1 MTTGNQTAGMTPS
14 RSWLSRVRSFTL
26 KTVLVL
32 VLLFMLVVALVCWLT
47 GTDSGFARLSKLAND
62 HVPGLSIDS
71 ATGNLVRGVN
81 ARSIDYVNDNLHI
94 TASGLNT
101 RWTANCLLANKFC
114 LDELQIDT
122 LEIETYATATDPSA
136 STRTSA
142 IELPEISLPVA
153 VDVTQATIGSL
164 RFKGAGEVP
173 VQILDDIRLSAS
185 IDNSLV
191 EIDTLSVVYHGL
203 NEQTINARL
212 QGKVELSGPYPLDML
227 LQVNSDDVLPDTLP
241 EGSGEQ
247 ALFIESQL
255 SNSVTDLDISSQLS
269 GVVQLAVQANVQ
281 PLEPSLPATLKITAD
296 ELGWPVQ
303 SRAQVLAKEISIEAS
318 GDMNDYSFSIAT
330 GLSGEQLPDTQLA
343 LAGTAN
349 LERLKLQDITIDTLN
364 GTAAGEAQLSL
375 IEPMQ
380 WTTRWSI
387 DNIDP
392 SLQVPDLD
400 GQLGGKIRASGSIQ
414 QNQWSLKLDQA
425 KVDGVLR
432 GLPFHFDGKLS
443 KGLNNLWFVEH
454 VTLNN
459 DRNQV
464 RIQGVAGDK
473 LDLKADIDLPQL
485 QNFLPGLAGGFD
497 ARLTMN
503 GAMNN
508 PDINLDANAEVIY
521 FNDILVQ
528 SLSINGDINNLF
540 LDTSKLDISV
550 DSLRIGENTISETS
564 LALTGKRSDHQLTL
578 KARGPQDI
586 DIALAL
592 NGNLN
597 DALDW
602 SGQLNKAQA
611 SLPPHQL
618 TLSEPAAIG
627 WQNNDKS
634 VSVSAHCWLLDDE
647 YPLCLQ
653 DDFSS
658 ASQGSTTVSLGQCPL
673 SLINPY
679 LPDTVRLDGMFAA
692 DIELR
697 RGNGGVDDIRA
708 IVEATIDKA
717 SVQIVDPLG
726 EAVSFDYD
734 AVALNA
740 DLTSTDANA
749 TLSLKSST
757 STSLK
762 QGSSPMGDAEI
773 QLRLN
778 PSDPQDAISGS
789 VTLQDLSLAVAEP
802 FFPDVD
808 VMDGML
814 SASGTLAGTIAAPL
828 YNGTV
833 TLDSPLVQTELL
845 PLPIT
850 GGRITATVAGQR
862 MTMGG
867 NLLSNEGS
875 VNVSGRGVLDPQKWN
890 VDVSLT
896 GKQLIIQREPLDT
909 ATLNGDIRIVVN
921 NRRMSVTGSID
932 MPEAVINVAELP
944 EGAVTISN
952 DVVFID
958 EVEEET
964 PVSVAARSNPN
975 LSVLIDVTLGD
986 KVSLSAYGLDAKLNG
1001 DMEVRIRGDRPL
1013 QLGGEIR
1020 VVDGIYKQYGQNLTA
1035 NGEILFVGD
1044 VESTRLNIDAVRDIS
1059 NEDRTAGLRIQGTAS
1074 KPDITLFTE
1083 PSDKSEDAILSYVV
1097 LGRDINEASDQ
1108 DADLLSTAALALA
1121 VRGGRTVGSGVA
1133 SRLGV
1138 RDFGLETRGNGD
1150 DTELLVSGR
1159 LNDRLLLRYG
1169 HGVFDA
1175 ANTLYVRYDLTKKL
1189 YLEAAQSVQEAVLDL
1204 FYSFSF

>member
-1 MTTGNQTAGMTPS
+1 MTPS
-14 RSWLSRVRSFTL
+14 RTWLSRVSSFTW
-26 KTVLVL
+26 KTLLVL
-32 VLLFMLVVALVCWLT
+32 VLLLLIVIAVVCWLT

-81 ARSIDYVNDNLHI
+81 ARSIDYVNDNLHL

-101 RWTANCLLANKFC
+101 RWTASCLLANKFC

-164 RFKGAGEVP
+164 RFQGAGEVP

-185 IDNSLV
+185 ADNSSV
-191 EIDTLSVVYHGL
+191 EIDTLSVIYNGL

-241 EGSGEQ
+241 EGSGKQ
-247 ALFIESQL
+247 ALIIESQL
-255 SNSVTDLDISSQLS
+255 SNSVTDLDISSHIS

-303 SRAQVLAKEISIEAS
+303 SRAQVLAREISIDAS

-364 GTAAGEAQLSL
+364 GTASGEAQLSL
-375 IEPMQ
+375 SEPMQ
-380 WTTRWSI
+380 WTTSWNI

-400 GQLGGKIRASGSIQ
+400 GQLGGQIRASGSIQ

-464 RIQGVAGDK
+464 RIQGVVGDT

-503 GAMNN
+503 GAMTN

-528 SLSINGDINNLF
+528 SLSINGDIQNLF
-540 LDTSKLDISV
+540 ADTSKLDVSV

-578 KARGPQDI
+578 SARGPQDI

-602 SGQLNKAQA
+602 SGRLNKAQA

-658 ASQGSTTVSLGQCPL
+658 AAQGSTTVSLGQCPL

-679 LPDTVRLDGMFAA
+679 LPDTVRLDGMLAA
-692 DIELR
+692 NIELR
-697 RGNGGVDDIRA
+697 RGGGGVDDIQA
-708 IVEATIDKA
+708 IVEATVGNA
-717 SVQIVDPLG
+717 SVQIVDSLG
-726 EAVSFDYD
+726 EAVSFEYD
-734 AVALNA
+734 DVALNA

-757 STSLK
+757 S
-762 QGSSPMGDAEI
+762 GSSPMGDAEI

-850 GGRITATVAGQR
+850 GGSITATVAGQR
-862 MTMGG
+862 MTMRGD
-867 NLLSNEGS
+867 LLSNKGS

-896 GKQLIIQREPLDT
+896 GEQLIIQREPLDT
-909 ATLNGDIRIVVN
+909 ATVNGDIRIVVN
-921 NRRMSVTGSID
+921 NRRMSVTGSVD
-932 MPEAVINVAELP
+932 MPEADINVAELP

-958 EVEEET
+958 EVEEEN
-964 PVSVAARSNPN
+964 PDLVAARSNPN

-986 KVSLSAYGLDAKLNG
+986 KVSLSAYGLDAKLTG

-1020 VVDGIYKQYGQNLTA
+1020 VVDGIYRQYGQNLTA